1 MPHADYSSS
10 YSAGR
15 PSHGHEPGIQ
25 PSDSDE
31 SLLAIVAPSVGA
43 GEMWT
48 RKDLGGTAHI
58 QTAILQRQQPLLSIA
73 GDTHSL
79 S

>member
-10 YSAGR
+10 YSTGR
-15 PSHGHEPGIQ
+15 PSHDDEPGIQ

-31 SLLAIVAPSVGA
+31 SLLAIVTPSVGA
-43 GEMWT
+43 SEMWT
-48 RKDLGGTAHI
+48 GKNLDGTAHI
-58 QTAILQRQQPLLSIA
+58 QAAILQRQQPLLSVA
-73 GDTHSL
+73 GDAHVL